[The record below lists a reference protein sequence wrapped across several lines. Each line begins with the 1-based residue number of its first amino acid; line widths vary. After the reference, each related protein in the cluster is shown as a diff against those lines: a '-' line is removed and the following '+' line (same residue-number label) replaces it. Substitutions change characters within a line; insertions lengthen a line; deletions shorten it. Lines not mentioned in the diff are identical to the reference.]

1 MIEFLTSIFGEKTIL
16 FYQNFME
23 KQYYNVIL
31 DGLKYTLQLTVIAIT
46 IGVIIGLIVAL
57 IQMAE
62 LPKKHNLATKFGY
75 YILKIFKCITSIY
88 IYIIRGTPVVLQ
100 LVLMWNVIIT
110 SNEINRIWV
119 GALAFG
125 INSGAYMA
133 ELIRAGIQGLDKGQM
148 EAGRSLGF
156 NYIETM
162 RYIILPQALT
172 QMLPAI
178 ISEFI
183 VLIKETAIIGYI
195 GGLDLMKAQAIITS
209 RTFEPL
215 QPLLLVGVCYLIITS
230 LLTVCMKKIEKK
242 ITIGR

>member
-1 MIEFLTSIFGEKTIL
+1 MIEFLTNIFGEQTVS
-16 FYQNFME
+16 FYQNFMKE
-23 KQYYNVIL
+23 EYYLVIWE
-31 DGLKYTLQLTVIAIT
+31 GIKYTLQLTAIALS
-46 IGVIIGLIVAL
+46 IGVVIGLIVAL
-57 IQMAE
+57 IQIGEA
-62 LPKKHNLATKFGY
+62 PKKHNFLTSLWY
-75 YILKIFKCITSIY
+75 YVLKLLKWITSAY

-100 LVLMWNVIIT
+100 IVLMWNVVFAT
-110 SNEINRIWV
+110 SDINRIWV
-119 GALAFG
+119 GGLAFG

-162 RYIILPQALT
+162 RYIVFPQALT

-195 GGLDLMKAQAIITS
+195 GGLDLMKAQDIIMS
-209 RTFEPL
+209 RTFNAL
-215 QPLLLVGVCYLIITS
+215 QPLLIVGLCYLVITGA
-230 LLTVCMKKIEKK
+230 LTMFMKSIEKR
-242 ITIGR
+242 ITAGK

>member
-1 MIEFLTSIFGEKTIL
+1 MIEFLTSIFGEQTVA
-16 FYQNFME
+16 FYQTFIEDKYYMLLVQGI
-23 KQYYNVIL
+23 QYTI
-31 DGLKYTLQLTVIAIT
+31 QLTGIALS
-46 IGVIIGLIVAL
+46 IGVVIGLIVAL
-57 IQMAE
+57 IQMGE
-62 LPKKHNLATKFGY
+62 MPKKHSFITKTWY
-75 YILKIFKCITSIY
+75 YILKLLKWITSAY

-100 LVLMWNVIIT
+100 IVLMWNVVFAT
-110 SNEINRIWV
+110 SDINRIWV
-119 GALAFG
+119 GGLAFG

-162 RYIILPQALT
+162 RYIVFPQALT

-195 GGLDLMKAQAIITS
+195 GGLDLMKAQDIMMS
-209 RTFEPL
+209 RTYNAS
-215 QPLLLVGVCYLIITS
+215 QPLLIVGLCYFIIS
-230 LLTVCMKKIEKK
+230 GALTMFMKKIEKK
-242 ITIGR
+242 ITVGK

>member
-1 MIEFLTSIFGEKTIL
+1 MIEFLTSIFGEQTVA
-16 FYQNFME
+16 FYQTFIEDKYYMLLVQGI
-23 KQYYNVIL
+23 QYTI
-31 DGLKYTLQLTVIAIT
+31 QLTGIALS
-46 IGVIIGLIVAL
+46 IGVVIGLIVAL
-57 IQMAE
+57 IQMGE
-62 LPKKHNLATKFGY
+62 MPKKHSFITKTWY
-75 YILKIFKCITSIY
+75 YILKLLKWITSAY

-100 LVLMWNVIIT
+100 IVLMWNVVFAT
-110 SNEINRIWV
+110 SDINRIWV
-119 GALAFG
+119 GGLAFG

-162 RYIILPQALT
+162 RYIVFPQALT

-195 GGLDLMKAQAIITS
+195 GGLDLMKAQDIIMS
-209 RTFEPL
+209 RTYNPL
-215 QPLLLVGVCYLIITS
+215 QPLLIVGLCYLIITGA
-230 LLTVCMKKIEKK
+230 LTMFMKKIEKK
-242 ITIGR
+242 ITVGK